1 MTTHVRSMLYCME
14 SNLKINNVLET
25 ILEESN
31 TPNG

>member
-1 MTTHVRSMLYCME
+1 ME